1 MVKICKVLKVWSRLD
16 PGNNILGQDLPPD
29 GRHRAAATPKTS
41 ENHQNPLKIIE
52 NPLKIIENQ

>member
-1 MVKICKVLKVWSRLD
+1 MVKMCKVLKVWSRPD
-16 PGNNILGQDLPPD
+16 PRFHILEQDLAPD
-29 GRHRAAATPKTS
+29 CRHTAATPPKTS